1 MSVMDVIIAVDGS
14 VLEPGLKFGQP
25 RLRCG
30 SADSCASI
38 SVAKCFR
45 IFCSRNN
52 MISVQAK
59 VAQEQAW
66 LKRFSDLA
74 KPRVAPL

>member
-1 MSVMDVIIAVDGS
+1 
-14 VLEPGLKFGQP
+14 
-25 RLRCG
+25 
-30 SADSCASI
+30 
-38 SVAKCFR
+38 
-45 IFCSRNN
+45 